1 MNACELT
8 AMISALACTIAQ
20 EYPDYEKLDL
30 IGSIFVQLGETLET
44 ISLQRGL
51 EEKYRY
57 SCESL

>member
-20 EYPDYEKLDL
+20 EYPNNEQLDL

-51 EEKYRY
+51 EEKYR
-57 SCESL
+57 